1 VSLKKILGNVLLI
14 GLLQV
19 GALSGVKMT
28 PEDIEKIMNAMHR
41 TQVVQIKKTEDDND
55 EIKPRLNDT
64 RRLPP

>member
-41 TQVVQIKKTEDDND
+41 TQVVQIKTNEEGED
-55 EIKPRLNDT
+55 
-64 RRLPP
+64 